1 LPRLAPV
8 IRLIFSGDLGAFGQC
23 VGYGLGFAGAGE
35 AAHADGHAVLDQ
47 SGGVGRALSNNE
59 GKRIRSRYM
68 DCYLGI
74 RKQDAQSSDFEGCR
88 PATMV
93 E

>member
-47 SGGVGRALSNNE
+47 SGGVSRAHPV
-59 GKRIRSRYM
+59 GKASGYDHGTWIVISGY
-68 DCYLGI
+68 G
-74 RKQDAQSSDFEGCR
+74 S
-88 PATMV
+88 
-93 E
+93 